1 MEKNILIAEANDRQ
15 RLKITKA
22 VSAVAAKAGVSVKI
36 YKAVNAVRAMR
47 ILEKNNIDM
56 LILNTGYRKNGPEDL
71 SGIRLVEE
79 LRKREKYML
88 LPVIFISNRREM
100 REYIFDGLNSLGCL
114 PYEFENEALDKLIE
128 KSLHYTTARDEK
140 VELYLKDKSTL
151 YPVLVK
157 DIVYIKTHMKGLRF
171 QLQNGRVI
179 TVMNRTLVDVKR
191 KLKNQCLLQCGR
203 NIIVNRNY
211 INSFHKDTLTLVSG
225 GETICMHISD
235 GYQSILRK
243 ELL

>member
-56 LILNTGYRKNGPEDL
+56 LILNTGYRKNRPEDL

-100 REYIFDGLNSLGCL
+100 REYIFDGLNCLGCL
-114 PYEFENEALDKLIE
+114 PHEFENEVLDKLIE

-157 DIVYIKTHMKGLRF
+157 DIVYIKTHMKGLCF
-171 QLQNGRVI
+171 HLQSGRVI
-179 TVMNRTLVDVKR
+179 TVMNRTLIDVKR
-191 KLKNQCLLQCGR
+191 KLKNRCLLQCGR

-211 INSFHKDTLTLVSG
+211 ISSFHKDTLTLVNG
-225 GETICMHISD
+225 GETFCMHISD

>member
-88 LPVIFISNRREM
+88 LPVIFLLNHREI
-100 REYIFDGLNSLGCL
+100 REYVFDGLKSMGCL
-114 PYEFENEALDKLIE
+114 PYEFKNEELDKIIE
-128 KSLHYTTARDEK
+128 
-140 VELYLKDKSTL
+140 
-151 YPVLVK
+151 
-157 DIVYIKTHMKGLRF
+157 
-171 QLQNGRVI
+171 
-179 TVMNRTLVDVKR
+179 
-191 KLKNQCLLQCGR
+191 
-203 NIIVNRNY
+203 
-211 INSFHKDTLTLVSG
+211 
-225 GETICMHISD
+225 
-235 GYQSILRK
+235 
-243 ELL
+243 

>member
-15 RLKITKA
+15 RLKITRA
-22 VSAVAAKAGVSVKI
+22 VSAVAAKAGVSMKI

-88 LPVIFISNRREM
+88 LPVIFISNCREM

-114 PYEFENEALDKLIE
+114 PYEFENEVLDKLIE

-157 DIVYIKTHMKGLRF
+157 DIVYIKTHRKGLCF
-171 QLQNGRVI
+171 QLQSGRAI

-191 KLKNQCLLQCGR
+191 KLKNQYLLQCGR

-225 GETICMHISD
+225 GETICMHISN
-235 GYQSILRK
+235 GYQGVLRK